1 MIDYYLKFKD
11 KAEAETVLTELA
23 ILVEVAQ
30 EDSTEY
36 LPASSFVSIDFVGTI
51 YKPTGVTL
59 TSEDGM
65 EYPEMKAL
73 AGYHVN
79 LRFAYLPSTYAVDA
93 STGEQVEIP
102 SAIPDALA
110 PYIVEPASPSRVW
123 A

>member
-11 KAEAETVLTELA
+11 KAEAEAVLTKLN
-23 ILVEVAQ
+23 ILVKVVE

-36 LPASSFVSIDFVGTI
+36 LPASSFVSIDFIGTI
-51 YKPTGVTL
+51 CKPTGVTL

-73 AGYHVN
+73 DGYHVN
-79 LRFAYLPSTYAVDA
+79 LRLTELPETL
-93 STGEQVEIP
+93 
-102 SAIPDALA
+102 PDALA
-110 PYIVEPASPSRVW
+110 PYTVEPTTPSRVW